1 MPYTFAR
8 AVLASAIALG
18 ALVFSAGSALPG
30 DATTMIDVPAAAKS
44 SATSTSMFAP
54 LWVYPSTQA
63 AYPVPITSAPGST
76 RSVITIREQP
86 SLLRPAD
93 LHFSIEKEAGVT
105 VVRGPIAR

>member
-1 MPYTFAR
+1 MQHTFAR

-18 ALVFSAGSALPG
+18 ALVFSAGSALPA
-30 DATTMIDVPAAAKS
+30 DATTMVDIPAAAKS
-44 SATSTSMFAP
+44 STTSMFAP

-93 LHFSIEKEAGVT
+93 LHFSVENEAGVT

>member
-1 MPYTFAR
+1 MLHTFAR

-30 DATTMIDVPAAAKS
+30 DATTMIDVPAAKS
-44 SATSTSMFAP
+44 STASTSMFAP

-63 AYPVPITSAPGST
+63 AYPVPIAAAPGNT
-76 RSVITIREQP
+76 RSAITIREQP

-93 LHFSIEKEAGVT
+93 LHFSVENEAGVT

>member
-1 MPYTFAR
+1 MPHTFAR

-18 ALVFSAGSALPG
+18 TLVFSAGSAVPG

-44 SATSTSMFAP
+44 STASTSLFAP

-63 AYPVPITSAPGST
+63 AYPVPVTSVPANT
-76 RSVITIREQP
+76 RNVLIVREQP
-86 SLLRPAD
+86 SLRRPAD
-93 LHFSIEKEAGVT
+93 LHFSVENEVGVT

>member
-1 MPYTFAR
+1 MPHTFAR

-30 DATTMIDVPAAAKS
+30 DATTMVDVPAAKS
-44 SATSTSMFAP
+44 STASTSMFAP

-63 AYPVPITSAPGST
+63 AYPAPIAAAPGNT
-76 RSVITIREQP
+76 RTVVIVREQP

-93 LHFSIEKEAGVT
+93 LHFSVENEAGVT

>member
-1 MPYTFAR
+1 MPHTFAR

-18 ALVFSAGSALPG
+18 ALVFSAGSALPS
-30 DATTMIDVPAAAKS
+30 DATTMIDVPGAKS
-44 SATSTSMFAP
+44 STTSTSMFAP

-63 AYPVPITSAPGST
+63 AYPVPITATQANT

-93 LHFSIEKEAGVT
+93 LHFSVENEAGVT